1 MTSLRRPLASGA
13 RRRPGRRAGGG
24 RRGGGGGGGGSSER
38 LRVTRGPAPP
48 LCRGRE
54 PLEGARRP
62 PVRARGSRGLR
73 AVSVPVRRGGDAPLP
88 AADLRYKLLP
98 ARPRLPGRRFPSR
111 VYPSGSCFIAPRSKR
126 GHKRWPGPQSRPQ
139 GGGRAPPAA
148 AEGTRAPAPGMWGGR
163 RAAALLAPPPA
174 IEYPEESPEPRF
186 DESDVPAELRVA
198 NGSQKFVKFTSTI
211 QNQLLLVSLLEHL
224 CHMYTHNPVHSRC
237 LFRIFRQAFTRT
249 GLLSPFA
256 FCDEFS
262 TVRLQHNRAIAELM
276 KAANQQILNGELDNG
291 ESHAIGEKE
300 VLFEAQTSRY
310 LNEFEE
316 VARLGKGG
324 YGKVY
329 KVRNKLDGQFY
340 AIKKIKI
347 KKATRRDCM
356 KVLREVKVLAG
367 LQHPNI
373 VGYHTAWME
382 QVQTVHPKA
391 GKTIMELQP
400 LSLEQESSNDHCHI
414 QSVESDSSIIFADLT
429 SQEKKSCDSTNLK
442 NLGGESVQNMDVR
455 NDFTNSNSKEC
466 VKPNKCELSIEL
478 QEDFVHNV
486 NSLSTD
492 VENHSTRGRH
502 SSLDQDAS
510 TESQSSSE
518 SKSYSEECSK
528 NEVALCGEFEVE
540 YHLMLHIQMQLCEI
554 SLWDWIVD
562 RNKRCN
568 KRSEDTSSPY
578 HLVDVR
584 WTTKIFQEVVEG
596 VCYIHSMGVMHR
608 DIKPRNIFL
617 HGSDHQVKIG
627 DFGLACKDLLWDDA
641 DQWFQT
647 ERING
652 KRINGLTHTSGV
664 GTCLYASPEQLQGS
678 HYDFKSDMYSMGV
691 ILLELF
697 QPFGTE
703 MERTEVLTH
712 LRTGQIP
719 HTFYKKWPTQAKY
732 VKLLTSARATE
743 RPTAAQLRDS
753 ELFHTTDQVI
763 SNLQE
768 KVRQQEE
775 EIEKLRETIRQL
787 SEEQDEQTRLGSPV

>member
-24 RRGGGGGGGGSSER
+24 RRGGGGGGGGGSSER

-62 PVRARGSRGLR
+62 PARARGSRGAR
-73 AVSVPVRRGGDAPLP
+73 AVPVPGRRGGDTPLP
-88 AADLRYKLLP
+88 AADLPCERLP
-98 ARPRLPGRRFPSR
+98 ARPRLPAPQFPLLRLVPPVHVLSLR
-111 VYPSGSCFIAPRSKR
+111 AQRAAIRAGPAP
-126 GHKRWPGPQSRPQ
+126 WAAPGE
-139 GGGRAPPAA
+139 GGRAPPRR
-148 AEGTRAPAPGMWGGR
+148 AEGPAVPGMWRGGRAPAL
-163 RAAALLAPPPA
+163 RAPPA
-174 IEYPEESPEPRF
+174 IEFPEESPEPRF

-198 NGSQKFVKFTSTI
+198 NGSQKFMKFTSTI

-237 LFRIFRQAFTRT
+237 LFRILRQAFTRT

-262 TVRLQHNRAIAELM
+262 TVRLQHNRAITELM
-276 KAANQQILNGELDNG
+276 KAANQQILNGELDNR
-291 ESHAIGEKE
+291 ELHAIGEKE
-300 VLFEAQTSRY
+300 VHFEAQTSRY
-310 LNEFEE
+310 LNEFDE

-391 GKTIMELQP
+391 KTIMELVP
-400 LSLEQESSNDHCHI
+400 LSLEQESGNDHCHI

-429 SQEKKSCDSTNLK
+429 SQEEKSCDSTSLR
-442 NLGGESVQNMDVR
+442 NLGRESVQNIDER
-455 NDFTNSNSKEC
+455 NDFTNSNSKES
-466 VKPNKCELSIEL
+466 VKPKKCEFSIEL
-478 QEDFVHNV
+478 PEDSVNNV
-486 NSLSTD
+486 SSISSD
-492 VENHSTRGRH
+492 VKNHSTRGPH
-502 SSLDQDAS
+502 SSVDQDAG
-510 TESQSSSE
+510 TENQSCT
-518 SKSYSEECSK
+518 EECSK
-528 NEVALCGEFEVE
+528 NDVALCGEFEVE
-540 YHLMLHIQMQLCEI
+540 YGLMLYIQMQLCEL

-568 KRSEDTSSPY
+568 KRTEENSSPY
-578 HLVDVR
+578 QLVDVP
-584 WTTKIFQEVVEG
+584 WTMKIFQQLVEG

-641 DQWFQT
+641 DQWFHQT
-647 ERING
+647 ERV
-652 KRINGLTHTSGV
+652 NGLTHTSGV

-678 HYDFKSDMYSMGV
+678 HYDFK
-691 ILLELF
+691 
-697 QPFGTE
+697 TC
-703 MERTEVLTH
+703 TAWVL
-712 LRTGQIP
+712 
-719 HTFYKKWPTQAKY
+719 
-732 VKLLTSARATE
+732 SC
-743 RPTAAQLRDS
+743 
-753 ELFHTTDQVI
+753 
-763 SNLQE
+763 
-768 KVRQQEE
+768 
-775 EIEKLRETIRQL
+775 
-787 SEEQDEQTRLGSPV
+787 

>member
-1 MTSLRRPLASGA
+1 M
-13 RRRPGRRAGGG
+13 
-24 RRGGGGGGGGSSER
+24 
-38 LRVTRGPAPP
+38 
-48 LCRGRE
+48 
-54 PLEGARRP
+54 
-62 PVRARGSRGLR
+62 
-73 AVSVPVRRGGDAPLP
+73 
-88 AADLRYKLLP
+88 
-98 ARPRLPGRRFPSR
+98 
-111 VYPSGSCFIAPRSKR
+111 
-126 GHKRWPGPQSRPQ
+126 W
-139 GGGRAPPAA
+139 
-148 AEGTRAPAPGMWGGR
+148 WGGFPP
-163 RAAALLAPPPA
+163 RAAAPRPPPPA
-174 IEYPEESPEPRF
+174 IEFPEENPEPRF

-198 NGSQKFVKFTSTI
+198 NGSQKFVNFTSTI

-237 LFRIFRQAFTRT
+237 LFRILRQAFTKT

-262 TVRLQHNRAIAELM
+262 TVRLQHNRAITELM
-276 KAANQQILNGELDNG
+276 KAANQQILNGELDSGN
-291 ESHAIGEKE
+291 SHAVGEKE

-310 LNEFEE
+310 LNEFDE

-340 AIKKIKI
+340 AIKKINI
-347 KKATRRDCM
+347 KKATRRACM

-382 QVQTVHPKA
+382 QVQTVRPKGKYSILCNACILLITSVLLFA
-391 GKTIMELQP
+391 G
-400 LSLEQESSNDHCHI
+400 NDHCHI
-414 QSVESDSSIIFADLT
+414 QSVESGSSIIFADLP
-429 SQEKKSCDSTNLK
+429 SQEKKSCDSTSLRNLHSE
-442 NLGGESVQNMDVR
+442 LVQNMDVR

-466 VKPNKCELSIEL
+466 MKPNKCELSIEL
-478 QEDFVHNV
+478 QEDSVSSV
-486 NSLSTD
+486 SSRSTD
-492 VENHSTRGRH
+492 VKNHSAWGPH
-502 SSLDQDAS
+502 SGLDQDGS
-510 TESQSSSE
+510 
-518 SKSYSEECSK
+518 SKSCTEECS
-528 NEVALCGEFEVE
+528 NNDVALCGEFEVE
-540 YHLMLHIQMQLCEI
+540 YRLMLHIQMQLCEI

-568 KRSEDTSSPY
+568 KRTEETSRPY

-584 WTTKIFQEVVEG
+584 WTMKIFRELLEG

-617 HGSDHQVKIG
+617 YGSDHHVKIG

-641 DQWFQT
+641 DQWFKT
-647 ERING
+647 E
-652 KRINGLTHTSGV
+652 RINGLTHTSGV

-703 MERTEVLTH
+703 MERTEVLAH
-712 LRTGQIP
+712 LRNGQIP
-719 HTFYKKWPTQAKY
+719 HTFYKKWPIQAKY
-732 VKLLTSARATE
+732 VKLLTSQRSTE

-753 ELFHTTDQVI
+753 ELFHTTEHVI
-763 SNLQE
+763 SNLQQ

-775 EIEKLRETIRQL
+775 EIKKLRERIRLL
-787 SEEQDEQTRLGSPV
+787 SEEQDEHMRLGSPV

>member
-1 MTSLRRPLASGA
+1 R
-13 RRRPGRRAGGG
+13 GG
-24 RRGGGGGGGGSSER
+24 RAA
-38 LRVTRGPAPP
+38 VM
-48 LCRGRE
+48 
-54 PLEGARRP
+54 RP
-62 PVRARGSRGLR
+62 PV
-73 AVSVPVRRGGDAPLP
+73 
-88 AADLRYKLLP
+88 
-98 ARPRLPGRRFPSR
+98 
-111 VYPSGSCFIAPRSKR
+111 
-126 GHKRWPGPQSRPQ
+126 
-139 GGGRAPPAA
+139 
-148 AEGTRAPAPGMWGGR
+148 
-163 RAAALLAPPPA
+163 PA
-174 IEYPEESPEPRF
+174 IEFPEESPEPCF
-186 DESDVPAELRVA
+186 DDSDVPAELRVA

-224 CHMYTHNPVHSRC
+224 CHMYTHNPVHSRG
-237 LFRIFRQAFTRT
+237 LFRILRQTFTRT
-249 GLLSPFA
+249 GLLSPFV

-262 TVRLQHNRAIAELM
+262 TIRLQHNRAITELM
-276 KAANQQILNGELDNG
+276 KAANQQVLKGVSFVTCLWQLLQ
-291 ESHAIGEKE
+291 EKE

-316 VARLGKGG
+316 VARLGSGG

-382 QVQTVHPKA
+382 QVQTVHPK
-391 GKTIMELQP
+391 GKYSSLCDSCLHLTISVL
-400 LSLEQESSNDHCHI
+400 LFSGDDHCHI
-414 QSVESDSSIIFADLT
+414 QSVESGSSIIFADLT
-429 SQEKKSCDSTNLK
+429 SEEKKSCDSTSLK
-442 NLGGESVQNMDVR
+442 NVNRESVQNMDVR

-466 VKPNKCELSIEL
+466 EKPNKGELPTEL
-478 QEDFVHNV
+478 QGGFVNND

-492 VENHSTRGRH
+492 VDNHSTWGPH
-502 SSLDQDAS
+502 SSLDQGAS
-510 TESQSSSE
+510 TESESCSE
-518 SKSYSEECSK
+518 SKSCSEGCSK

-554 SLWDWIVD
+554 SLWDWIAD

-568 KRSEDTSSPY
+568 KRSEDASSPY

-584 WTTKIFQEVVEG
+584 WTMKIFQEVVEG

-627 DFGLACKDLLWDDA
+627 DFGLACKDLLGDGA
-641 DQWFQT
+641 DHGFPT
-647 ERING
+647 E
-652 KRINGLTHTSGV
+652 RINGLTHTSGV

-678 HYDFKSDMYSMGV
+678 HYDFKSDMYSLGV
-691 ILLELF
+691 VLLELF

-732 VKLLTSARATE
+732 VELLTSPRAAE

-763 SNLQE
+763 SNLQQ

-787 SEEQDEQTRLGSPV
+787 SEEQDEQTRQGSPV

>member
-24 RRGGGGGGGGSSER
+24 EEAAAAAAGG
-38 LRVTRGPAPP
+38 
-48 LCRGRE
+48 
-54 PLEGARRP
+54 
-62 PVRARGSRGLR
+62 
-73 AVSVPVRRGGDAPLP
+73 
-88 AADLRYKLLP
+88 AAS
-98 ARPRLPGRRFPSR
+98 A
-111 VYPSGSCFIAPRSKR
+111 SGSHGDR
-126 GHKRWPGPQSRPQ
+126 HRPC
-139 GGGRAPPAA
+139 AA
-148 AEGTRAPAPGMWGGR
+148 F
-163 RAAALLAPPPA
+163 
-174 IEYPEESPEPRF
+174 PEESPEPHF
-186 DESDVPAELRVA
+186 DDSDVPAELRVA

-224 CHMYTHNPVHSRC
+224 CHMYTHNPVHSRG
-237 LFRIFRQAFTRT
+237 LFRILRQTFTRT
-249 GLLSPFA
+249 GLLSPFV

-262 TVRLQHNRAIAELM
+262 TIRLQHNRAITELM
-276 KAANQQILNGELDNG
+276 KAANQQVLKGVSFVTCLWQPLQ
-291 ESHAIGEKE
+291 EKE

-316 VARLGKGG
+316 VARLGSGG

-382 QVQTVHPKA
+382 QVQTVHPK
-391 GKTIMELQP
+391 GKYRPLCNSCILQP
-400 LSLEQESSNDHCHI
+400 LDHCHI
-414 QSVESDSSIIFADLT
+414 QSVESGSSIIFADLT
-429 SQEKKSCDSTNLK
+429 SQEKKSCDSTSLK
-442 NLGGESVQNMDVR
+442 NVHRESVQNMDVR
-455 NDFTNSNSKEC
+455 NDFTNSNSKER
-466 VKPNKCELSIEL
+466 VKPNKGELSIEL
-478 QEDFVHNV
+478 QGDFVNND

-492 VENHSTRGRH
+492 VDNHSTWGPH
-502 SSLDQDAS
+502 SGLDQGAT
-510 TESQSSSE
+510 TESESCSE
-518 SKSYSEECSK
+518 SKSCSEGCSK

-554 SLWDWIVD
+554 SLWDWIAD

-584 WTTKIFQEVVEG
+584 WTLKIFQEVVEG

-617 HGSDHQVKIG
+617 HGPDHQVKIG

-641 DQWFQT
+641 DQGFQT

-652 KRINGLTHTSGV
+652 KRRKCHGFHCLTFYGIKLLLARVTTLAKSQLPFKGLTHTSGV

-691 ILLELF
+691 VLLELF

-719 HTFYKKWPTQAKY
+719 HTFSKKWPTQAKY
-732 VKLLTSARATE
+732 VKLLTSPRATE

-763 SNLQE
+763 SNLQQ

-787 SEEQDEQTRLGSPV
+787 SEEQDEQTRQGSPV

>member
-1 MTSLRRPLASGA
+1 
-13 RRRPGRRAGGG
+13 
-24 RRGGGGGGGGSSER
+24 
-38 LRVTRGPAPP
+38 PA
-48 LCRGRE
+48 
-54 PLEGARRP
+54 LE
-62 PVRARGSRGLR
+62 
-73 AVSVPVRRGGDAPLP
+73 
-88 AADLRYKLLP
+88 
-98 ARPRLPGRRFPSR
+98 F
-111 VYPSGSCFIAPRSKR
+111 
-126 GHKRWPGPQSRPQ
+126 
-139 GGGRAPPAA
+139 
-148 AEGTRAPAPGMWGGR
+148 
-163 RAAALLAPPPA
+163 
-174 IEYPEESPEPRF
+174 PEESPEPRF

-224 CHMYTHNPVHSRC
+224 CHMYTRNPVHSRC
-237 LFRIFRQAFTRT
+237 LFRILRQAFTRT

-262 TVRLQHNRAIAELM
+262 TVRLQHNRAITELM

-367 LQHPNI
+367 LQHHNV

-382 QVQTVHPKA
+382 QVQTVQPK
-391 GKTIMELQP
+391 GKYSSLWNSCLHLTISVL
-400 LSLEQESSNDHCHI
+400 DRCHI
-414 QSVESDSSIIFADLT
+414 QCVESGSSIIFADLT
-429 SQEKKSCDSTNLK
+429 SQEKKSCDSTSLK
-442 NLGGESVQNMDVR
+442 NVGKESVQNMDIR
-455 NDFTNSNSKEC
+455 NDFTNSNSEEG
-466 VKPNKCELSIEL
+466 VKPNKYELSVEL
-478 QEDFVHNV
+478 QEDFVNNV

-492 VENHSTRGRH
+492 EENHSTRGPH
-502 SSLDQDAS
+502 SSLDQGAG
-510 TESQSSSE
+510 TGSQSCSE
-518 SKSYSEECSK
+518 SKSCSEECSR

-562 RNKRCN
+562 RNKRYN
-568 KRSEDTSSPY
+568 KKSEDTSSPY
-578 HLVDVR
+578 HLVDVQ
-584 WTTKIFQEVVEG
+584 WTMKIFQEVVEG

-617 HGSDHQVKIG
+617 YGSDHQVKIG

-652 KRINGLTHTSGV
+652 LAHTSGV

-719 HTFYKKWPTQAKY
+719 HPFDKKWPTQAKY
-732 VKLLTSARATE
+732 VKLLTSERAPE

-763 SNLQE
+763 SSLQQ

-775 EIEKLRETIRQL
+775 EIEKLRETIRLL

>member
-1 MTSLRRPLASGA
+1 
-13 RRRPGRRAGGG
+13 
-24 RRGGGGGGGGSSER
+24 
-38 LRVTRGPAPP
+38 
-48 LCRGRE
+48 
-54 PLEGARRP
+54 
-62 PVRARGSRGLR
+62 
-73 AVSVPVRRGGDAPLP
+73 
-88 AADLRYKLLP
+88 
-98 ARPRLPGRRFPSR
+98 
-111 VYPSGSCFIAPRSKR
+111 
-126 GHKRWPGPQSRPQ
+126 
-139 GGGRAPPAA
+139 
-148 AEGTRAPAPGMWGGR
+148 
-163 RAAALLAPPPA
+163 
-174 IEYPEESPEPRF
+174 
-186 DESDVPAELRVA
+186 SDVPAELRVA

-224 CHMYTHNPVHSRC
+224 CHMYTHNPVHSRG
-237 LFRIFRQAFTRT
+237 LFRILRQTFTRT
-249 GLLSPFA
+249 GLLSPFV

-262 TVRLQHNRAIAELM
+262 TIRLQHNRAITELM
-276 KAANQQILNGELDNG
+276 KAANQQVLNGELDNG
-291 ESHAIGEKE
+291 ESLAIGEKE

-316 VARLGKGG
+316 IARLGSGG

-382 QVQTVHPKA
+382 QVQTVHPK
-391 GKTIMELQP
+391 GKYS
-400 LSLEQESSNDHCHI
+400 SLCNSCLHLTTSVLDHCHI
-414 QSVESDSSIIFADLT
+414 QSVESGSSIIFADLT
-429 SQEKKSCDSTNLK
+429 SQEKQSCDSTNLK
-442 NLGGESVQNMDVR
+442 NVHGESVQNMDVR
-455 NDFTNSNSKEC
+455 NDFANSNSKEC

-478 QEDFVHNV
+478 QGGFVNNG

-492 VENHSTRGRH
+492 VDNHSTPGPH

-510 TESQSSSE
+510 TESESCSE
-518 SKSYSEECSK
+518 SKSCSEGHSK

-554 SLWDWIVD
+554 SLWDWIAD

-584 WTTKIFQEVVEG
+584 WTMKIFQEIVEG
-596 VCYIHSMGVMHR
+596 VCYIHSNGVMHR

-641 DQWFQT
+641 DQEFQT
-647 ERING
+647 E
-652 KRINGLTHTSGV
+652 RINGLTHTSGV

-732 VKLLTSARATE
+732 VKLLTSPRAAE
-743 RPTAAQLRDS
+743 RPAAAQLRDS

-763 SNLQE
+763 SNLQQ

>member
-1 MTSLRRPLASGA
+1 MW
-13 RRRPGRRAGGG
+13 
-24 RRGGGGGGGGSSER
+24 RGGF
-38 LRVTRGPAPP
+38 PP
-48 LCRGRE
+48 
-54 PLEGARRP
+54 
-62 PVRARGSRGLR
+62 
-73 AVSVPVRRGGDAPLP
+73 
-88 AADLRYKLLP
+88 
-98 ARPRLPGRRFPSR
+98 
-111 VYPSGSCFIAPRSKR
+111 
-126 GHKRWPGPQSRPQ
+126 
-139 GGGRAPPAA
+139 
-148 AEGTRAPAPGMWGGR
+148 
-163 RAAALLAPPPA
+163 RAAAPRAPPPA
-174 IEYPEESPEPRF
+174 IEFPEESPEPHF

-198 NGSQKFVKFTSTI
+198 NGSQKFVNFTSTI

-237 LFRIFRQAFTRT
+237 LFRILRQAFTRT

-262 TVRLQHNRAIAELM
+262 TVRLQHNRAITELM
-276 KAANQQILNGELDNG
+276 KAANRQILDGEHDSG
-291 ESHAIGEKE
+291 DSHAIRAKE

-310 LNEFEE
+310 LNEFDE

-340 AIKKIKI
+340 AIKKINI

-382 QVQTVHPKA
+382 QVQTVHPKD
-391 GKTIMELQP
+391 KTIMELQP

-414 QSVESDSSIIFADLT
+414 QSVESGSSIIFADLT
-429 SQEKKSCDSTNLK
+429 SQEKKSCDSTSLRNLDS
-442 NLGGESVQNMDVR
+442 EPVQNMDVR

-466 VKPNKCELSIEL
+466 MKLNKCESSIEL
-478 QEDFVHNV
+478 QEDSVSSV
-486 NSLSTD
+486 NSRSTD
-492 VENHSTRGRH
+492 VKTCSAWEPH

-510 TESQSSSE
+510 TG
-518 SKSYSEECSK
+518 SKSCTEECSK
-528 NEVALCGEFEVE
+528 NDVALCGEFEVE
-540 YHLMLHIQMQLCEI
+540 YRLMLHIQMQLCEI

-568 KRSEDTSSPY
+568 ERTEESSSPY
-578 HLVDVR
+578 ELVDVR
-584 WTTKIFQEVVEG
+584 WTMKIFQELLEG

-617 HGSDHQVKIG
+617 HGSDHHVKIG
-627 DFGLACKDLLWDDA
+627 DFGLACRDLLWEDA
-641 DQWFQT
+641 DKWFKT
-647 ERING
+647 E
-652 KRINGLTHTSGV
+652 RINGLTHTSGV

-703 MERTEVLTH
+703 MERMEVLTH
-712 LRTGQIP
+712 LRSGQIP
-719 HTFYKKWPTQAKY
+719 HTFYKKWPVQAKY
-732 VKLLTSARATE
+732 VKLLTSQRSSE
-743 RPTAAQLRDS
+743 RPTAAQLRES
-753 ELFHTTDQVI
+753 ELFHTIEHVI
-763 SNLQE
+763 SNLQQ

-775 EIEKLRETIRQL
+775 EIEKLRERIRLL
-787 SEEQDEQTRLGSPV
+787 SEEQDEHMKLGSPV

>member
-1 MTSLRRPLASGA
+1 AWHM
-13 RRRPGRRAGGG
+13 
-24 RRGGGGGGGGSSER
+24 RGG
-38 LRVTRGPAPP
+38 
-48 LCRGRE
+48 
-54 PLEGARRP
+54 
-62 PVRARGSRGLR
+62 
-73 AVSVPVRRGGDAPLP
+73 
-88 AADLRYKLLP
+88 
-98 ARPRLPGRRFPSR
+98 
-111 VYPSGSCFIAPRSKR
+111 
-126 GHKRWPGPQSRPQ
+126 
-139 GGGRAPPAA
+139 
-148 AEGTRAPAPGMWGGR
+148 
-163 RAAALLAPPPA
+163 RAAALRAPVPA
-174 IEYPEESPEPRF
+174 IEFPEESLEPRF

-224 CHMYTHNPVHSRC
+224 CHMYTHNPVHSRG
-237 LFRIFRQAFTRT
+237 LFRILRQTFTRT
-249 GLLSPFA
+249 GLLSPFV

-262 TVRLQHNRAIAELM
+262 TVRLQHNRAITELM
-276 KAANQQILNGELDNG
+276 KAANQQILSGVSFVTSLWQPLQ
-291 ESHAIGEKE
+291 EKE

-316 VARLGKGG
+316 VARLGRGG

-382 QVQTVHPKA
+382 QVQTVYPK
-391 GKTIMELQP
+391 GKYSSLYNSCLHLTAPEL
-400 LSLEQESSNDHCHI
+400 DHCHI
-414 QSVESDSSIIFADLT
+414 QSVESGSSIIFADLT
-429 SQEKKSCDSTNLK
+429 SQEEKSCDSTSLK
-442 NLGGESVQNMDVR
+442 NVHRESVQNMDVR
-455 NDFTNSNSKEC
+455 NDFSNSDRKEC

-478 QEDFVHNV
+478 QEGFFNNV
-486 NSLSTD
+486 YNLSTD
-492 VENHSTRGRH
+492 EDNHSTRGPH
-502 SSLDQDAS
+502 SSLDPDAS
-510 TESQSSSE
+510 TESESCSE
-518 SKSYSEECSK
+518 SKAYTEGCSK

-540 YHLMLHIQMQLCEI
+540 YHLMLHIHMQLCEI
-554 SLWDWIVD
+554 SLWDWIAD
-562 RNKRCN
+562 RNKRYS
-568 KRSEDTSSPY
+568 KSSEDTSSPY

-584 WTTKIFQEVVEG
+584 WTMKIFQEVIEG

-652 KRINGLTHTSGV
+652 LAHTSGV

-703 MERTEVLTH
+703 MERTEVLTR

-719 HTFYKKWPTQAKY
+719 HAFYKKWPVQAKY
-732 VKLLTSARATE
+732 VKLLTSPRATE

-763 SNLQE
+763 SNLQQ

-775 EIEKLRETIRQL
+775 EIEKLRESIRRL

>member
-1 MTSLRRPLASGA
+1 M
-13 RRRPGRRAGGG
+13 
-24 RRGGGGGGGGSSER
+24 RGG
-38 LRVTRGPAPP
+38 
-48 LCRGRE
+48 
-54 PLEGARRP
+54 
-62 PVRARGSRGLR
+62 
-73 AVSVPVRRGGDAPLP
+73 
-88 AADLRYKLLP
+88 
-98 ARPRLPGRRFPSR
+98 
-111 VYPSGSCFIAPRSKR
+111 
-126 GHKRWPGPQSRPQ
+126 
-139 GGGRAPPAA
+139 
-148 AEGTRAPAPGMWGGR
+148 
-163 RAAALLAPPPA
+163 RAAALRAPVPA
-174 IEYPEESPEPRF
+174 IEFPEESPEPRF

-198 NGSQKFVKFTSTI
+198 NGSQRFVKFTSTI

-224 CHMYTHNPVHSRC
+224 CHMYTHNPVHSRG
-237 LFRIFRQAFTRT
+237 LFRILRQTFTRT
-249 GLLSPFA
+249 GLLSPFV

-262 TVRLQHNRAIAELM
+262 TVRLQHNRAITELM

-291 ESHAIGEKE
+291 DALAIGEKE

-316 VARLGKGG
+316 VARLGRGG

-367 LQHPNI
+367 LQHPNV

-382 QVQTVHPKA
+382 HVQTVHPK
-391 GKTIMELQP
+391 GKYS
-400 LSLEQESSNDHCHI
+400 SLYLDFSPFVIFSDHCHI
-414 QSVESDSSIIFADLT
+414 QTVESGSSIIFADLT
-429 SQEKKSCDSTNLK
+429 SQEKKSCDSTSLK
-442 NLGGESVQNMDVR
+442 NGHRESVQDMDVR
-455 NDFTNSNSKEC
+455 NDFSNSDSKEC
-466 VKPNKCELSIEL
+466 VKPNKLELSTEL
-478 QEDFVHNV
+478 QEGFVNNV
-486 NSLSTD
+486 YNLSTD
-492 VENHSTRGRH
+492 VDNHSTRGPH
-502 SSLDQDAS
+502 SSLNPDAS
-510 TESQSSSE
+510 TESESCSE
-518 SKSYSEECSK
+518 SKACSQGCSK

-554 SLWDWIVD
+554 SLWDWIAD

-584 WTTKIFQEVVEG
+584 WTMKIFQEVVEG

-641 DQWFQT
+641 DQWAQT
-647 ERING
+647 E
-652 KRINGLTHTSGV
+652 RINGLTHTSGV

-719 HTFYKKWPTQAKY
+719 HAFYKKWPTQAKY
-732 VKLLTSARATE
+732 VKLLTSPRAAE

-775 EIEKLRETIRQL
+775 EIEKLRETIRLL

>member
-1 MTSLRRPLASGA
+1 VW
-13 RRRPGRRAGGG
+13 GG
-24 RRGGGGGGGGSSER
+24 RAAA
-38 LRVTRGPAPP
+38 LR
-48 LCRGRE
+48 
-54 PLEGARRP
+54 
-62 PVRARGSRGLR
+62 
-73 AVSVPVRRGGDAPLP
+73 APLP
-88 AADLRYKLLP
+88 A
-98 ARPRLPGRRFPSR
+98 
-111 VYPSGSCFIAPRSKR
+111 
-126 GHKRWPGPQSRPQ
+126 
-139 GGGRAPPAA
+139 
-148 AEGTRAPAPGMWGGR
+148 
-163 RAAALLAPPPA
+163 
-174 IEYPEESPEPRF
+174 IEFPEESPEPRF

-237 LFRIFRQAFTRT
+237 LFRILRQAFTRT

-262 TVRLQHNRAIAELM
+262 TVRLQHNRAITELM
-276 KAANQQILNGELDNG
+276 KAANQQVLNGLFL
-291 ESHAIGEKE
+291 IREKE
-300 VLFEAQTSRY
+300 VFFEAQTSRY

-329 KVRNKLDGQFY
+329 KVKNKLDGQFY

-382 QVQTVHPKA
+382 QVQTVHPKGKYSSLCNCLHLATSLLLFA
-391 GKTIMELQP
+391 GD
-400 LSLEQESSNDHCHI
+400 DHCHI

-429 SQEKKSCDSTNLK
+429 SQEKKSCDSTSLN
-442 NLGGESVQNMDVR
+442 NVRRESVQNMDVR
-455 NDFTNSNSKEC
+455 NDFTNSSSKEC

-478 QEDFVHNV
+478 QEGFVNNV

-492 VENHSTRGRH
+492 VDNHSTRGPR

-510 TESQSSSE
+510 TESESCSE
-518 SKSYSEECSK
+518 SKSCFEEYSK

-554 SLWDWIVD
+554 SLWDWIAD

-568 KRSEDTSSPY
+568 KRSEDSSSPY
-578 HLVDVR
+578 QLVDVH
-584 WTTKIFQEVVEG
+584 WTMKIFQEVVEG

-627 DFGLACKDLLWDDA
+627 DFGLACKDLLWADA

-652 KRINGLTHTSGV
+652 LTHTLGV

-678 HYDFKSDMYSMGV
+678 HYDFKSDMYSLGV

-697 QPFGTE
+697 SPFGTE

-732 VKLLTSARATE
+732 VKLLTSLRATE
-743 RPTAAQLRDS
+743 RPAAAQLRDS

-763 SNLQE
+763 SNLQQ

-775 EIEKLRETIRQL
+775 EIEKLRETIRLL

>member
-1 MTSLRRPLASGA
+1 TRHG
-13 RRRPGRRAGGG
+13 
-24 RRGGGGGGGGSSER
+24 RGG
-38 LRVTRGPAPP
+38 
-48 LCRGRE
+48 
-54 PLEGARRP
+54 
-62 PVRARGSRGLR
+62 
-73 AVSVPVRRGGDAPLP
+73 
-88 AADLRYKLLP
+88 
-98 ARPRLPGRRFPSR
+98 
-111 VYPSGSCFIAPRSKR
+111 
-126 GHKRWPGPQSRPQ
+126 
-139 GGGRAPPAA
+139 
-148 AEGTRAPAPGMWGGR
+148 
-163 RAAALLAPPPA
+163 RAAALRPPLPA
-174 IEYPEESPEPRF
+174 IEFPEESLEPRF

-198 NGSQKFVKFTSTI
+198 NGSQKFVRFTSTI

-224 CHMYTHNPVHSRC
+224 CHMYTHNPVHSRG
-237 LFRIFRQAFTRT
+237 LFRILRQTFTRT
-249 GLLSPFA
+249 GLLSPFV

-262 TVRLQHNRAIAELM
+262 TVRLQHNRAITELM
-276 KAANQQILNGELDNG
+276 KAANQQILNGELEDG
-291 ESHAIGEKE
+291 DSLAIGEKE
-300 VLFEAQTSRY
+300 VLFESQTSRY

-316 VARLGKGG
+316 VARLGRGG
-324 YGKVY
+324 YGQVY

-382 QVQTVHPKA
+382 QVQTVHPK
-391 GKTIMELQP
+391 GKH
-400 LSLEQESSNDHCHI
+400 SSFDHCHI

-429 SQEKKSCDSTNLK
+429 SQEKKSCDSTSLK
-442 NLGGESVQNMDVR
+442 NVRRESVQSMDVR
-455 NDFTNSNSKEC
+455 NDFSNSDSKEC
-466 VKPNKCELSIEL
+466 VEPNKCELSVEL
-478 QEDFVHNV
+478 QEGSVNNV
-486 NSLSTD
+486 YNLSTD
-492 VENHSTRGRH
+492 VDNHSTRGPH
-502 SSLDQDAS
+502 STLDPDAS
-510 TESQSSSE
+510 TESESWSE
-518 SKSYSEECSK
+518 SKSCLEGCSK

-540 YHLMLHIQMQLCEI
+540 YHLMLHIQMQLCET
-554 SLWDWIVD
+554 SLWDWIAD
-562 RNKRCN
+562 RNKRYN

-584 WTTKIFQEVVEG
+584 WTMKIFQEVVEG

-652 KRINGLTHTSGV
+652 LAHTSGV

-703 MERTEVLTH
+703 MERTEVLTR

-719 HTFYKKWPTQAKY
+719 HAFYKQWPIQAKY
-732 VKLLTSARATE
+732 VKLLTSPRTTE

-763 SNLQE
+763 SNLQQ

-775 EIEKLRETIRQL
+775 EIEKLRETIRLL
-787 SEEQDEQTRLGSPV
+787 SEEQDEQTSLGSPV

>member
-1 MTSLRRPLASGA
+1 
-13 RRRPGRRAGGG
+13 
-24 RRGGGGGGGGSSER
+24 
-38 LRVTRGPAPP
+38 
-48 LCRGRE
+48 
-54 PLEGARRP
+54 
-62 PVRARGSRGLR
+62 
-73 AVSVPVRRGGDAPLP
+73 
-88 AADLRYKLLP
+88 
-98 ARPRLPGRRFPSR
+98 
-111 VYPSGSCFIAPRSKR
+111 
-126 GHKRWPGPQSRPQ
+126 
-139 GGGRAPPAA
+139 
-148 AEGTRAPAPGMWGGR
+148 
-163 RAAALLAPPPA
+163 
-174 IEYPEESPEPRF
+174 PEESPEPPF

-198 NGSQKFVKFTSTI
+198 NGTQKFVRFTSTI

-237 LFRIFRQAFTRT
+237 LFRILREAFTRT

-262 TVRLQHNRAIAELM
+262 TVRLQHNRAITELM
-276 KAANQQILNGELDNG
+276 KAASQQILNGELDNR
-291 ESHAIGEKE
+291 EPHAIGEQE
-300 VLFEAQTSRY
+300 VHFEAQTSRY
-310 LNEFEE
+310 LNEFDE
-316 VARLGKGG
+316 VTRLGKGG

-382 QVQTVHPKA
+382 QVQAVHPK
-391 GKTIMELQP
+391 GKYSKTIMELLP

-414 QSVESDSSIIFADLT
+414 QSVESGSSIIFADLT
-429 SQEKKSCDSTNLK
+429 SQDKKSCDSTSLK
-442 NLGGESVQNMDVR
+442 NVGGESVQNMDKR
-455 NDFTNSNSKEC
+455 NDFTSSSGKDC
-466 VKPNKCELSIEL
+466 VKPNKCEFSIEL
-478 QEDFVHNV
+478 PEDSVNNV
-486 NSLSTD
+486 SSVSTD
-492 VENHSTRGRH
+492 VKNHSTRGPP

-510 TESQSSSE
+510 TES
-518 SKSYSEECSK
+518 KSYTEECSR
-528 NEVALCGEFEVE
+528 NDVALCGEFEVE
-540 YHLMLHIQMQLCEI
+540 YRLMLYIQMQLCEL

-562 RNKRCN
+562 RNRRCN
-568 KRSEDTSSPY
+568 NRTEENSSPY
-578 HLVDVR
+578 QLVDVC
-584 WTTKIFQEVVEG
+584 WAMKIFQELVEG

-627 DFGLACKDLLWDDA
+627 DFGLACKDLLWADA

-647 ERING
+647 ERV
-652 KRINGLTHTSGV
+652 NGLTHTSGV
-664 GTCLYASPEQLQGS
+664 GTCLYASPEQLRGS

-712 LRTGQIP
+712 LRSGQIP
-719 HTFYKKWPTQAKY
+719 HTFYEQWPTQAKY
-732 VKLLTSARATE
+732 VKLLTSQSSTE

-753 ELFHTTDQVI
+753 ELFHTTEHVI

-775 EIEKLRETIRQL
+775 EIEKLRERIRVL
-787 SEEQDEQTRLGSPV
+787 SEEQDENMRLGSPV